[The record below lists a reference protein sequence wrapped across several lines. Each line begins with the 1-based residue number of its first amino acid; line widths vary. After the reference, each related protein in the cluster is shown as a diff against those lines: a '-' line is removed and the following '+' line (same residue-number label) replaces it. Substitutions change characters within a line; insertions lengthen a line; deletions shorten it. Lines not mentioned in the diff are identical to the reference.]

1 MTESEAKTILEAEIV
16 HHAECSIFAEA
27 LGMAIKA
34 LEKQIPKKLMMVY
47 DDTDDEDICYN
58 RMEKTGYAV
67 FGCCKGLE
75 EKLCENCRYHVNV
88 KENNKNE

>member
-1 MTESEAKTILEAEIV
+1 MIITIIGATV
-16 HHAECSIFAEA
+16 V
-27 LGMAIKA
+27 AIA
-34 LEKQIPKKLMMVY
+34 VACCIMN
-47 DDTDDEDICYN
+47 TDYEDICYN

>member
-1 MTESEAKTILEAEIV
+1 MIITIIGVTVVTIAVIAV
-16 HHAECSIFAEA
+16 ACCI
-27 LGMAIKA
+27 MN
-34 LEKQIPKKLMMVY
+34 
-47 DDTDDEDICYN
+47 TDDEDICYN